1 MEVSNKNRYKNTN
14 IKVIDVRDIKM
25 KNSTLRL
32 ELNLPQSDI
41 KDVFKFL
48 MDLTAEYKEANIAHW
63 L

>member
-48 MDLTAEYKEANIAHW
+48 MDLTAEYKEANI
-63 L
+63 